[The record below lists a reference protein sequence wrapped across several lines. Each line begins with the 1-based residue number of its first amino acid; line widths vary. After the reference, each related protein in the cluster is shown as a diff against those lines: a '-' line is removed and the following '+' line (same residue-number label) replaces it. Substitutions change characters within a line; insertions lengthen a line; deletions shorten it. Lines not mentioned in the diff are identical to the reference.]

1 MHIHSSLMECQ
12 FDKECSSDLGSYGG
26 AASHSHEHD
35 HLNKCLRLIV
45 YFLDV
50 HIFNAPSPD
59 TREAWKIMTD
69 TIRRICLQGCCLPL
83 LAAPFVLAEF
93 ALSSFK
99 GAEKCLQSIVELWH
113 NDRKRWWPCF
123 RLPRSG
129 IPPTLAPDDAE
140 FFSNK
145 GFVCYI
151 LESNN
156 HPFVAGLMDHG
167 ELRLLKSLIKETSHN
182 KLKLDENI
190 ERLLRANKPLDRVP
204 LISPT
209 EVLQSNLTGNKANGF
224 SSKFQSID
232 SKQKAKDFAQYLKTT
247 KPIKPK
253 EEYKS
258 AGKIHASTIE
268 LLKLPIDE
276 LLAKRYEKR
285 RKLRLQSR
293 KRQTNSSPNNAP
305 KAGCSQSTVDSSSF
319 QLDLSKCN
327 IDGAKVGG
335 GSSKQDDRDGH
346 ETLASSVCKNIV
358 DKAVNVNQI
367 VKNLKVYLSKPSI
380 SEPSTSE
387 NPVACNTNIKSEDQ
401 TRVTNNTLM
410 KTRTLSNKCSKAK
423 TSSTKIGKEELATC
437 RW

>member
-69 TIRRICLQGCCLPL
+69 TIRRICLQGCCLPSF
-83 LAAPFVLAEF
+83 AAPFVLAEF

-99 GAEKCLQSIVELWH
+99 GAEKCLQCIVELWH

-129 IPPTLAPDDAE
+129 LPPTLAPDDAE

-145 GFVCYI
+145 GFICYI

-167 ELRLLKSLIKETSHN
+167 ELRLLKSLIKETSHT

-190 ERLLRANKPLDRVP
+190 ERLFRANKPLDPVP

-209 EVLQSNLTGNKANGF
+209 EVLQSNLTGKKANGF

-335 GSSKQDDRDGH
+335 GSSKRDDRDGH
-346 ETLASSVCKNIV
+346 KSLASSVCKNIV
-358 DKAVNVNQI
+358 DSGSQ
-367 VKNLKVYLSKPSI
+367 
-380 SEPSTSE
+380 
-387 NPVACNTNIKSEDQ
+387 C
-401 TRVTNNTLM
+401 
-410 KTRTLSNKCSKAK
+410 
-423 TSSTKIGKEELATC
+423 
-437 RW
+437 